1 MDFDEWY
8 NVGIDKKY
16 FNKYLKIRQL
26 KMKEAKNVLK
36 STLSKKMKTTLKK
49 IYENI
54 HDKKIV
60 EDLKKEIYLHEVT
73 YLKKIGVNIN
83 SLENE
88 MDSIV
93 ENRVEFIDMIEQYI
107 ALITDR
113 KLIDSQAKKSKSDSK
128 NLRS

>member
-1 MDFDEWY
+1 MDFSEWS

-26 KMKEAKNVLK
+26 KMKEAKKVLK
-36 STLSKKMKTTLKK
+36 STFSKKMKTTLMK
-49 IYENI
+49 IYEDI

-60 EDLKKEIYLHEVT
+60 EDLKKEIYLHEVK
-73 YLKKIGVNIN
+73 YLKKIGVDIN

-93 ENRVEFIDMIEQYI
+93 ENRIEFIDMIEQYI
-107 ALITDR
+107 AFMTDR
-113 KLIDSQAKKSKSDSK
+113 KVFDDASKIS
-128 NLRS
+128 

>member
-26 KMKEAKNVLK
+26 KMKEAKKILK
-36 STLSKKMKTTLKK
+36 STLSKKMKTSLKK
-49 IYENI
+49 IYEDV
-54 HDKKIV
+54 HDKQIV

-73 YLKKIGVNIN
+73 YLKKIGVDIN
-83 SLENE
+83 SLKNE

-107 ALITDR
+107 AIMTDR
-113 KLIDSQAKKSKSDSK
+113 KMMDSDTKKARKDSK
-128 NLRS
+128 NRWS

>member
-26 KMKEAKNVLK
+26 KMKEAKKILK
-36 STLSKKMKTTLKK
+36 STLSKKMKTSLKK

-73 YLKKIGVNIN
+73 YLKKIGVDIN

-107 ALITDR
+107 AIMTDR
-113 KLIDSQAKKSKSDSK
+113 KLIDSQSKESKSDSK
-128 NLRS
+128 NRRS

>member
-1 MDFDEWY
+1 MDFDEWS

-26 KMKEAKNVLK
+26 KMKEAKKVLK
-36 STLSKKMKTTLKK
+36 STFSKKMKTTLTK
-49 IYENI
+49 IYEDI

-73 YLKKIGVNIN
+73 YLKKIGVDVN

-93 ENRVEFIDMIEQYI
+93 ENRVEFIDLVEKYI
-107 ALITDR
+107 AFMSDR
-113 KLIDSQAKKSKSDSK
+113 KVFDNASKIS
-128 NLRS
+128 

>member
-26 KMKEAKNVLK
+26 KMKEAKKILK
-36 STLSKKMKTTLKK
+36 STLSKKMKTSLKK
-49 IYENI
+49 IYEDI
-54 HDKKIV
+54 HDKNIV

-73 YLKKIGVNIN
+73 YLKMIGVDIDF
-83 SLENE
+83 LENE

-93 ENRVEFIDMIEQYI
+93 ENRIEFIDMIEQYI
-107 ALITDR
+107 AIMTDR
-113 KLIDSQAKKSKSDSK
+113 KMMDSQSKKSNSDSK
-128 NLRS
+128 NRRS

>member
-1 MDFDEWY
+1 MEFDEWSK
-8 NVGIDKKY
+8 VGIDKKY

-26 KMKEAKNVLK
+26 KMKEAKKVLK
-36 STLSKKMKTTLKK
+36 STFSKKMKTTLTK
-49 IYENI
+49 IYEDI

-73 YLKKIGVNIN
+73 YLKKIGVDVN

-93 ENRVEFIDMIEQYI
+93 ENRVEFIDLVEKYI
-107 ALITDR
+107 AFMSDR
-113 KLIDSQAKKSKSDSK
+113 KVFDNASKIS
-128 NLRS
+128 

>member
-1 MDFDEWY
+1 MDFSEWS

-26 KMKEAKNVLK
+26 KMKEAKKVLK
-36 STLSKKMKTTLKK
+36 STFSKKMKTTLMK
-49 IYENI
+49 IYEDI

-60 EDLKKEIYLHEVT
+60 EDLKKEIYLHEVK
-73 YLKKIGVNIN
+73 YLKKIGVDIN

-107 ALITDR
+107 AFMTDR
-113 KLIDSQAKKSKSDSK
+113 KVFDDASKMS
-128 NLRS
+128 

>member
-1 MDFDEWY
+1 MDFSEWS

-26 KMKEAKNVLK
+26 KMKEAKKVLN